1 MSFLC
6 GPVTEKPFLLLH
18 LSSPIYFSRTSSGFI
33 DFMIST
39 KNDCLPSE
47 FLSMLSGPLECNL
60 PSRFLDLAECAD
72 NLPTPLPP
80 TSAAPV
86 WFNGLLPW
94 PQLDFYHHPEL
105 LRLRDLKFQCPQG
118 DHRCFSH
125 SCFRDLCSM
134 RLSRSPIFSS
144 LSLRSSKPHGPCQP
158 HRSFHKLTSPLAL
171 TPLQLYKTQFW
182 VSLPLSL
189 PGSFSPSGL
198 RRGAKW
204 LRVPTG
210 IIRVAILA
218 PLHNHC
224 VTLSKFY
231 KFLVCRFLICKRE
244 K

>member
-1 MSFLC
+1 
-6 GPVTEKPFLLLH
+6 
-18 LSSPIYFSRTSSGFI
+18 
-33 DFMIST
+33 MIST

-47 FLSMLSGPLECNL
+47 FLSRLSGPLECNL

-72 NLPTPLPP
+72 NLPTLLPP

-94 PQLDFYHHPEL
+94 PQLDFIITQNCSGLGILNPSVPRVITDASHTLASEASA
-105 LRLRDLKFQCPQG
+105 LRGYQDLQ
-118 DHRCFSH
+118 
-125 SCFRDLCSM
+125 
-134 RLSRSPIFSS
+134 SS
-144 LSLRSSKPHGPCQP
+144 LPCLSVPPSHTSSKPHGPCQP

-189 PGSFSPSGL
+189 PGSFSPNGL

-204 LRVPTG
+204 LRVTTG

-218 PLHNHC
+218 PLHAHC
-224 VTLSKFY
+224 VTLGKFY
-231 KFLVCRFLICKRE
+231 KFFVCRLLIY
-244 K
+244 